1 MLSGACLHYK
11 DVPKETMFERSI
23 EERIKLRKENLM
35 KLKEKNRTETMN
47 CLKNSPSNMYEELSE
62 TEGAVNK
69 VCSLFV
75 YSLYRSKKLK
85 KISIRVWLALFKHGK
100 NLYEH

>member
-1 MLSGACLHYK
+1 
-11 DVPKETMFERSI
+11 
-23 EERIKLRKENLM
+23 M
-35 KLKEKNRTETMN
+35 KLKEKNGTETVN
-47 CLKNSPSNMYEELSE
+47 CLKNSPSNMFKGLSE

-69 VCSLFV
+69 VCSLFT

-85 KISIRVWLALFKHGK
+85 KIFIRVCLALFKHGK